1 MDLVIS
7 PTALRGLE
15 RHHGHE
21 QPWTDKDVLGW
32 LVQRLG
38 LLLGNAEAEEEQA
51 VARAAKRA
59 EHMLTNDD

>member
-1 MDLVIS
+1 
-7 PTALRGLE
+7 
-15 RHHGHE
+15 
-21 QPWTDKDVLGW
+21 
-32 LVQRLG
+32 LG